1 MQMTKPN
8 RYKLRLTLGHCILD
22 GLIIKP
28 NYGINIFTTKPLSSI
43 LAFAMPKTRPQDPK
57 LDALLAQGTF
67 YPHAQTVSDPLFR
80 DSGGFFDARDA
91 LQVKYEMVRR
101 VEVEGLSITQATQA
115 FGFSRPSF
123 YQTQAALHTQGL
135 QGLLPQKRGPK
146 GARKL
151 TPEILTFLQETVRAD
166 GKMGARGLVQ
176 QIQERFG
183 LTFHPRTLERALRR
197 QKKKLA

>member
-1 MQMTKPN
+1 
-8 RYKLRLTLGHCILD
+8 
-22 GLIIKP
+22 
-28 NYGINIFTTKPLSSI
+28 
-43 LAFAMPKTRPQDPK
+43 MPKTRPQDPK

-67 YPHAQTVSDPLFR
+67 YPHAQTVSDPLFG

-101 VEVEGLSITQATQA
+101 VEVEGQSVTQATQA

-123 YQTQAALHTQGL
+123 YQTQAALHAQGL

-151 TPEILTFLQETVRAD
+151 TPEVLRFLQENGRAD

-183 LTFHPRTLERALRR
+183 LTFHPRTLERALGR
-197 QKKKLA
+197 QKKKQP

>member
-1 MQMTKPN
+1 
-8 RYKLRLTLGHCILD
+8 
-22 GLIIKP
+22 
-28 NYGINIFTTKPLSSI
+28 
-43 LAFAMPKTRPQDPK
+43 MPKSRPQDPK
-57 LDALLAQGTF
+57 LDALQEQGTF

-80 DSGGFFDARDA
+80 DSSGFFDARDL

-101 VEVEGLSITQATQA
+101 VEVEGVSVTQATQA

-123 YQTQAALHTQGL
+123 YQTQATLRSHGI

-151 TPEILTFLQETVRAD
+151 TPEILAFLEETTRTKA
-166 GKMGARGLVQ
+166 KPGARALVH

-183 LTFHPRTLERALRR
+183 LSFHPRTLERALGR
-197 QKKKLA
+197 QEKKQP